1 MKRITLVFATLF
13 ISLNVWAQTGLEKG
27 MKAPGFKTKDNTGN
41 AVSLDELLKSHNSVV
56 LFFYRG
62 QWCPYC
68 NKYIQSLQDS
78 LQLLTSKGAYVI
90 GVTPETG
97 ENIDKTMQKT
107 HAAFSIVQDKGYKLM
122 RDYDVL
128 YKVDDDMVAKLN
140 KYGID
145 LEMNNGNKEHIL
157 PVPATYII
165 NRSGKISFVHFDKD
179 YTKRAS
185 VRELLE
191 KL

>member
-78 LQLLTSKGAYVI
+78 LQLLTGKGAYVI

-145 LEMNNGNKEHIL
+145 LEMNNGNNEHIL

-191 KL
+191 QL